1 MFIVKGAEQ
10 IFTCFHLNFG
20 VSLIFRLVQG
30 PISRI
35 KCLYMHS
42 IKDWNKPNISGG
54 SFGCL
59 IENQVR
65 VSFCWEKGSSK
76 KSCETYWAYYGKY
89 ACPSIQNTET
99 ICKVYVTENMW
110 WNISNLLLSN
120 SKTRSKIGFCDFQRH
135 IFPIGVWGN
144 ILRWRNYPLAKFT
157 RGFNIFLLGISF
169 EKSSP
174 RKVRSD
180 RGLKRN
186 QGTRTRDSWY
196 FCRLSFDHF
205 LAFFGKLSWHWNI
218 AL

>member
-65 VSFCWEKGSSK
+65 VSLCWEKGSRK

-110 WNISNLLLSN
+110 WNISNLLLSIKKFDPKLGFVI
-120 SKTRSKIGFCDFQRH
+120 SRDIFSRSECGGIFCAEE
-135 IFPIGVWGN
+135 I
-144 ILRWRNYPLAKFT
+144 ILWQNL
-157 RGFNIFLLGISF
+157 RGDLTFS
-169 EKSSP
+169 
-174 RKVRSD
+174 
-180 RGLKRN
+180 
-186 QGTRTRDSWY
+186 Y
-196 FCRLSFDHF
+196 
-205 LAFFGKLSWHWNI
+205 
-218 AL
+218 